1 MIESDRKKC
10 STKVKN
16 EKVRPKVIENRLI
29 FKIVILI
36 LRFLKGKRARDKEQ
50 KIKSCDKNDGAHQ
63 KEPRDHQKC
72 HNKKRDLNIK
82 KCLDVK

>member
-1 MIESDRKKC
+1 M
-10 STKVKN
+10 
-16 EKVRPKVIENRLI
+16 IENRLI

-50 KIKSCDKNDGAHQ
+50 KIKSCDKNDGDHQ

-82 KCLDVK
+82 KCLDLENGTLIKKMHYDLLKIPRS